1 MIKYIILILLQ
12 VICFTIYSQVP
23 SDYKKAKKSLEKDEK
38 VEDYSSEIEDFE
50 KLNATYVDEQLIY
63 RSTDDSTFYFVF
75 NNLGFANY
83 YYSETQINQVK
94 QAILNGDDRV
104 TMDFLER
111 YIARF
116 CPENFSKDNA
126 LLWRL
131 AQLYDKHEEYEKAKA
146 TYRLVLK
153 HHPIRNQKQVLDF
166 TKALNEYEDITKLE
180 RDYYVPLDYYY
191 KLVDYRRQIDTLRP
205 PKSVLLNMG
214 NEINKS
220 SVSDY
225 GPSIN
230 VGGDLLF
237 FTRKQVDNKYIGA
250 SIKYSENLYFS
261 EGDDGYWGLAQE
273 LPEPIKSSCNEGSA
287 IISKDGN
294 TLVFSRCIINGCQND
309 CPGCLGSCDLFYSK
323 KNKETNRWTEP
334 KNLGKH
340 VNSVG
345 WDSQPSFSITEDTL
359 FFASN
364 RSGGF
369 GMSDIYYVVRI
380 GEDKWSKAYNM
391 GPVINTR
398 GNEWSPFHSKLHKVF
413 YFSSN
418 GHVLNFDEN
427 RFSNDL
433 YKADYADGQWLEPKN
448 LGPLV
453 NEAGDE
459 TYFSIDT
466 DNKYLYYAKT
476 ESGAKDKALTDLFSF
491 PVPMEAQPLA
501 NVTLSG
507 ILQDEETGEPYK
519 GIVSIIDMENGI
531 EVAPKFM
538 REDGSYQFDLIDH
551 NKYLLVIQG
560 DDFFRIEELFELNG
574 DTTITSTA
582 TSVQSKKLK
591 FTSIEFENGKA
602 DILPE
607 MYDDLKHIMDF
618 MVDNPGYKL
627 TIGGHTDSDGNA
639 ESNRKLSQKRAD
651 AIKEWLMENGF
662 ISQARIEAIGFG
674 STKPI
679 VSPETTKEDKQINRR
694 VEFQIKKDENYKA
707 PEELDWENEDE

>member
-1 MIKYIILILLQ
+1 MIGCSVFGQ
-12 VICFTIYSQVP
+12 TP
-23 SDYKKAKKSLEKDEK
+23 DGYKKAKKSLEKTK
-38 VEDYSSEIEDFE
+38 KQEDYEDDIENFE
-50 KLNATYVDEQLIY
+50 KLNATYVDDQLIH
-63 RSTDDSTFYFVF
+63 RSSDDSTYYFIF
-75 NNLGFANY
+75 NNLEFDDY

-94 QAILNGDDRV
+94 QAIINGDDAI
-104 TMDFLER
+104 TIDFLER

-126 LLWRL
+126 LIWRL
-131 AQLYDKHEEYEKAKA
+131 AQLYDKYDQHEKAKA
-146 TYRLVLK
+146 AYRLVLK
-153 HHPIRNQKQVLDF
+153 HHPIRNQKQVIDF
-166 TKALNEYEDITKLE
+166 TKALTEYEDITKLE

-191 KLVDYRRQIDTLRP
+191 KLVDYRKQIDTLRP

-214 NEINKS
+214 NEINKKNI
-220 SVSDY
+220 SDY

-230 VGGDLLF
+230 LGGDLLF
-237 FTRKQVDNKYIGA
+237 FTRKQIDNKYIGPA
-250 SIKYSENLYFS
+250 EKYSENLYS
-261 EGDDGYWGLAQE
+261 SVGEDGYWAPAEE
-273 LPEPIKSSCNEGSA
+273 LPDPIKSSCNEGSA

-294 TLVFSRCIINGCQND
+294 TLVFSRCIINGCQRD
-309 CPGCLGSCDLFYSK
+309 CPECLGSCDLFFSK
-323 KNKETNRWTEP
+323 KNKETGRWTQP
-334 KNLGKH
+334 TNLGHH
-340 VNSVG
+340 VNSIG

-364 RSGGF
+364 RTGGF

-380 GEDKWSKAYNM
+380 GGDRWSKAYNM
-391 GPVINTR
+391 GPIINTR
-398 GNEWSPFHSKLHKVF
+398 GNEWSPFHNKLHKVF

-418 GHVLNFDEN
+418 GHVLNFDEK

-433 YKADYADGQWLEPKN
+433 YKADFHDGHWLEPKN

-453 NEAGDE
+453 NESGDE

-466 DNKYLYYAKT
+466 DNKFLYYAKT
-476 ESGAKDKALTDLFSF
+476 EEKATDKAITDLFSF

-507 ILQDEETGEPYK
+507 ILQDKETGKPYR

-538 REDGSYQFDLIDH
+538 REDGTYEFDLIDH

-582 TSVQSKKLK
+582 TSVKSKKLK

-607 MYDDLKHIMDF
+607 MYDDLNHIVNF
-618 MVDNPGYKL
+618 MVDNPGYLL

-639 ESNRKLSQKRAD
+639 ESNRKLSQRRAD
-651 AIKEWLMENGF
+651 AIKGWVQEKGF
-662 ISQARIEAIGFG
+662 LGDGRIEAIGFG

-679 VSPETTKEDKQINRR
+679 ISPETTKEDKQINRR
-694 VEFQIKKDENYKA
+694 VEFQIKEDENYEA
-707 PEELDWENEDE
+707 PPEIDWGDEEDD